1 MLRRALS
8 AARASS
14 SSSSVTTNRFSFQ
27 NSSRRSGLVSS
38 FSTAANNEDDDD
50 GNKNA
55 SSSSSVNDTYSSLHF
70 KTGGE
75 IDTLALMRQLQKN
88 DAFNE
93 QQAEEAVKMFMK
105 CMKAADFVTHAE
117 LQVEAQ
123 RNRHK
128 FERYQM
134 ISDARIER
142 ANVKSETV
150 ERDLKQEAEKIRSEL
165 RYNFEKMNQTSR
177 LDLNLEKG
185 RMQDNLTLIDN
196 KLLST
201 ELRLDR
207 EIQSMRTQ
215 LEIKVNDIIRYG
227 IGTLVSIGALGLGFL
242 RFLT

>member
-14 SSSSVTTNRFSFQ
+14 SSSATNRFSFH
-27 NSSRRSGLVSS
+27 SSQRRRLVSFSTTSS
-38 FSTAANNEDDDD
+38 FSAANEDDDD
-50 GNKNA
+50 DDGSGNKNA
-55 SSSSSVNDTYSSLHF
+55 SVDTSLHF

-88 DAFNE
+88 NAFNE

-128 FERYQM
+128 FATYQM

>member
-8 AARASS
+8 AARACSS
-14 SSSSVTTNRFSFQ
+14 SSSATNNRFSSFHSS
-27 NSSRRSGLVSS
+27 SSRRRQSFLVSFSTTSSS
-38 FSTAANNEDDDD
+38 FSAANEDDD
-50 GNKNA
+50 KNA
-55 SSSSSVNDTYSSLHF
+55 SSVDASLHF

-88 DAFNE
+88 NAFNE

-128 FERYQM
+128 FATYQM

>member
-8 AARASS
+8 AARACSS
-14 SSSSVTTNRFSFQ
+14 SSSATNNRFSSFHSS
-27 NSSRRSGLVSS
+27 SSRRRQSFLVSFSTTSSS
-38 FSTAANNEDDDD
+38 FSAANEDDD
-50 GNKNA
+50 KNA
-55 SSSSSVNDTYSSLHF
+55 SSVDASLHF

-88 DAFNE
+88 NAFNE
-93 QQAEEAVKMFMK
+93 QQAEEVVKMFMK